1 MPTKTIKLS
10 SEDIASVR
18 RVLSHLDDRVDSH
31 PTPPAHG
38 DHLKT
43 IAVRMLELRRSRTEF
58 LNRAMLGEPAYEM
71 LLRLY
76 VSAEPLTAAR
86 LADLAG
92 VPHSSA
98 VRWIDYLASKDLVT
112 RDRHPRDRRATVID
126 LTLKGKE
133 TLDALLRMIQEA
145 VIWKPVRN
153 EDVPA

>member
-1 MPTKTIKLS
+1 
-10 SEDIASVR
+10 
-18 RVLSHLDDRVDSH
+18 
-31 PTPPAHG
+31 
-38 DHLKT
+38 
-43 IAVRMLELRRSRTEF
+43 MLELRRSRTEF

-76 VSAEPLTAAR
+76 VSVEPLTAAR

-112 RDRHPRDRRATVID
+112 RDKHPKDRRATVIE

-145 VIWKPVRN
+145 VVWKPVGN
-153 EDVPA
+153 EAVTA